1 MNSLRKEIGMKFSV
15 VNRDDEFSLEMKEL
29 LTDVLIRH
37 HWTLDEKDPELVIC
51 VGGDGTLLRALHRY
65 IDVLDHVLFV
75 GLHTG
80 TLGFLADYTVSEI
93 DMFISDLLSESYSV
107 ESSHLLEMQMD
118 TTDKVFYALN
128 DIRIGSFAESVNF
141 EIYIDGE
148 FFEQTSGSGIC
159 ISSQVGSSAANRTL
173 GGAVVDNGIE
183 VIELTEIMPLVNKNH
198 HSLLNPYIMNIDR
211 EIRVHTLKAYGGL
224 EVSYDHLTMP
234 NCPGRTFRIR
244 TSEKKVR
251 FARFRPYS
259 YLKRLKN
266 IY

>member
-1 MNSLRKEIGMKFSV
+1 MKFAATH
-15 VNRDDEFSLEMKEL
+15 RDDSYSQEIQGLISH
-29 LTDVLIRH
+29 VLIRSG
-37 HWTLDEKDPELVIC
+37 WTYDEEHPELVIC
-51 VGGDGTLLRALHRY
+51 VGGDGTLLRAIHQY
-65 IDVLDHVLFV
+65 IDLLDDVLFV

-80 TLGFLADYTVSEI
+80 TLGFLTDYTVSEI
-93 DMFISDLLSESYSV
+93 EHFIRDLLSESYTV
-107 ESSHLLEMQMD
+107 ETSHLLEMTMD
-118 TTDKVFYALN
+118 TTHKIFYALN
-128 DIRIGSFAESVNF
+128 DVRIGSFAESVNF

-183 VIELTEIMPLVNKNH
+183 VIELTEIMPLVHKNH
-198 HSLLNPYIMNIDR
+198 HSLLNPYIMKADR
-211 EIRVHTLKAYGGL
+211 EIQVRTLKAYGGL
-224 EVSYDHLTMP
+224 EVSHDHLTMQ
-234 NCPGRTFRIR
+234 NCPGRQFRIR
-244 TSEKKVR
+244 TSKKMAR

>member
-1 MNSLRKEIGMKFSV
+1 MKFSV
-15 VNRDDEFSLEMKEL
+15 VNRDDSFSLEIRDL
-29 LTDVLIRH
+29 LSDLLVRH
-37 HWTLDEKDPELVIC
+37 DWILDEQDPELVIC
-51 VGGDGTLLRALHRY
+51 VGGDGTLLRAIHQY
-65 IDVLDHVLFV
+65 IEQLDDTLFV

-93 DMFISDLLSESYSV
+93 ETFVTDLLSESYSI
-107 ESSHLLEMQMD
+107 ETSSLLEMQMD
-118 TTDKVFYALN
+118 TTDEIYYALN

-141 EIYIDGE
+141 EIFIDGE
-148 FFEQTSGSGIC
+148 FFEQTAGSGIC

-198 HSLLNPYIMNIDR
+198 HSLLNPYIMKSDR
-211 EIRVHTLKAYGGL
+211 EIRVHTKKAYGGL
-224 EVSYDHLTMP
+224 EVSYDHLTMQ
-234 NCPGRTFRIR
+234 NCPGRKFRIR
-244 TSEKKVR
+244 TSVKKAR